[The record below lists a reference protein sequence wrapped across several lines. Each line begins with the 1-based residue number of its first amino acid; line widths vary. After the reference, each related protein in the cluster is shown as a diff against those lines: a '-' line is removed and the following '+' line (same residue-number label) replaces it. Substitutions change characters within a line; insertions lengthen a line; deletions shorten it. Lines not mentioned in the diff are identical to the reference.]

1 MFLTS
6 VKKTVNSPANISS
19 TFLYGQGDVGGVCRV
34 FVLKCTCASL
44 KVTKKGEKGRMSRTK
59 QTHTSSL

>member
-6 VKKTVNSPANISS
+6 VKKTANSPANISS

-34 FVLKCTCASL
+34 FVLKCASL
-44 KVTKKGEKGRMSRTK
+44 KVTRKGDKGRMSRTK